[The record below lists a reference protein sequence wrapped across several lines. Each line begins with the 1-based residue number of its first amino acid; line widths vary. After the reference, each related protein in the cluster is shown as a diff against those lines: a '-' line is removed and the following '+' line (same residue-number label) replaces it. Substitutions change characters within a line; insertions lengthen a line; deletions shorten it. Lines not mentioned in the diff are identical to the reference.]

1 MKAFLTLTGVG
12 LAALILGATPA
23 AADCTTQ
30 ASAGYA
36 QLKLVGAGCITT
48 NGTTQTT
55 PAGTVVLVDGLEFHP
70 SPGVSL
76 ALDSAK
82 GTLSSGGG
90 QVTIDV
96 GVASLHQT
104 QLSLQPH
111 AINWR
116 VQANPGEATIG
127 EGSFQGAGAAHLLS
141 LPVLSGIE
149 IKLANGKSDT
159 NFTVQVPLGIPQFN
173 GVRATT
179 TVISDNAA
187 GALFDGLDASIK
199 LFNVPGAG
207 DKLQAPFTSLNGHL
221 TFRLST
227 KTWNVSL
234 SFSVPGVGS
243 VAGKTQIDDG
253 KVSEIAVS
261 GTYDN
266 PGIALG
272 DSGAF
277 LQSISA
283 RFAHYPHYSRPKI
296 GVTQAAP
303 IPASCAGGGA
313 GRIEC
318 DLARAEAVGRDTQCK
333 NYNDYYDQWI
343 ALNKPFPD
351 YCGKVGE
358 ISFDPP
364 VEVDGSVG
372 IAAGPV
378 LAGTA
383 ALIATGTLRY
393 VDSYFDGSN
402 KVPWAFDVEGSL
414 ALGGLPFDKKT
425 LDPQPSESKFSKF
438 HPINHSGLKA
448 WASVYGDGKVQ
459 AGGGFD
465 YKLPR
470 STDNWLLSITGSA
483 AVSLLPKGAAIG
495 RPADGATPEQYASV
509 VQGDVKNW
517 TIAGTITGQICAQ
530 IPTVVKGCA
539 TGAAGISNNGVAGC
553 ASFDLP
559 GSTVLQ
565 SIAVNGAK
573 AINAVARFG
582 RDAGEKLKAVFNVLE
597 QKAKEAGNGAK
608 QFFDK
613 VGTGVVNIVNTVGNG
628 LTSAGETIA
637 SWFHFAHDPSA
648 TGAANEVVNE
658 NIHIPNVNFAIGA
671 VYRWSDQSTLP
682 ITSCSH
688 DQLLLALSS
697 RDLARAAAAG
707 VGSAQV
713 TTHGERPAP
722 RIFVLKGVRAA
733 PDVLVMGP
741 DDRAIRTF
749 GPGFAEPGWIVY
761 KDPAIR
767 TTYVDVVDAPP
778 GHWDFVA
785 APGTSRIASIQTASG
800 ESIPTVKA
808 GITHVRNRRFVI
820 GYRIQGEPRGD
831 KVRLAETDGSGAVRT
846 FATLRRRKGT
856 VTYAPAPT
864 LPSSRRVVLA
874 LVTRGSVNVSSQP
887 VTGVNLSALAKR
899 RR

>member
-12 LAALILGATPA
+12 LAALILWATPA

-36 QLKLVGAGCITT
+36 QLKLVGAGCITAS
-48 NGTTQTT
+48 GTTQIT
-55 PAGTVVLVDGLEFHP
+55 PAGVVVLVDGLEVHP
-70 SPGVSL
+70 SAGVSL
-76 ALDSAK
+76 RLDSAT
-82 GTLSSGGG
+82 GRLSSGGG

-104 QLSLQPH
+104 QLGLQPH
-111 AINWR
+111 AIDWR
-116 VQANPGEATIG
+116 VRANPGEQTID
-127 EGSFQGAGAAHLLS
+127 EGSFQGAGAARLLS

-149 IKLANGKSDT
+149 IKLASGTSDT

-179 TVISDNAA
+179 TVTSDNAA
-187 GALFDGLDASIK
+187 GAQFNGLDAQIK

-221 TFRLST
+221 RFTLST
-227 KTWNVSL
+227 KTWDVSL

-243 VAGKTQIDDG
+243 IAGSTKIDDG
-253 KVSEIAVS
+253 KLSELAVS

-277 LQSISA
+277 LQSVSA
-283 RFAHYPHYSRPKI
+283 RFAHYPHYSQPKI
-296 GVTQAAP
+296 GVIETVPVPAVCATASAPTGLCDSVRAQAA
-303 IPASCAGGGA
+303 
-313 GRIEC
+313 
-318 DLARAEAVGRDTQCK
+318 ARVAVCK
-333 NYNDYYDQWI
+333 DINDYYDQWI
-343 ALNKPFPD
+343 ALKKAFPG

-393 VDSYFDGSN
+393 VDSYFDGTN
-402 KVPWAFDVEGSL
+402 TVPWAFDVEGSL
-414 ALGGLPFDKKT
+414 ELGGLPFDKKT
-425 LDPQPSESKFSKF
+425 LDPPPPESKFSKF

-448 WASVYGDGKVQ
+448 WLSLYGDGKVQ

-495 RPADGATPEQYASV
+495 RPPPGATPQQYASV
-509 VQGDVKNW
+509 VQGHVKNW

-553 ASFDLP
+553 ASFELP

-565 SIAVNGAK
+565 SIAQNGAM

-582 RDAGEKLKAVFNVLE
+582 RDAGEKLKGVFAVLK
-597 QKAKEAGNGAK
+597 QKAQEAESNTK
-608 QFFDK
+608 RFFDK
-613 VGTGVVNIVNTVGNG
+613 VGAGVVNIVNKVGDGFKSLGN
-628 LTSAGETIA
+628 TI
-637 SWFHFAHDPSA
+637 SGWFHFAPDPSA
-648 TGAANEVVNE
+648 SSAANEVVNE
-658 NIHIPNVNFAIGA
+658 NVRIPNVNFAIGA
-671 VYRWSDQSTLP
+671 AYRWSDHSTVP

-688 DQLLLALSS
+688 DQLLLALSA

-707 VGSAQV
+707 LGSAQV
-713 TTHGERPAP
+713 TTHGRTA
-722 RIFVLKGVRAA
+722 RA
-733 PDVLVMGP
+733 PDV
-741 DDRAIRTF
+741 RAQGCHRC
-749 GPGFAEPGWIVY
+749 
-761 KDPAIR
+761 
-767 TTYVDVVDAPP
+767 
-778 GHWDFVA
+778 
-785 APGTSRIASIQTASG
+785 
-800 ESIPTVKA
+800 A
-808 GITHVRNRRFVI
+808 GCARH
-820 GYRIQGEPRGD
+820 
-831 KVRLAETDGSGAVRT
+831 GSG
-846 FATLRRRKGT
+846 
-856 VTYAPAPT
+856 
-864 LPSSRRVVLA
+864 
-874 LVTRGSVNVSSQP
+874 
-887 VTGVNLSALAKR
+887 
-899 RR
+899 

>member
-1 MKAFLTLTGVG
+1 M
-12 LAALILGATPA
+12 
-23 AADCTTQ
+23 
-30 ASAGYA
+30 
-36 QLKLVGAGCITT
+36 
-48 NGTTQTT
+48 
-55 PAGTVVLVDGLEFHP
+55 
-70 SPGVSL
+70 
-76 ALDSAK
+76 
-82 GTLSSGGG
+82 
-90 QVTIDV
+90 
-96 GVASLHQT
+96 
-104 QLSLQPH
+104 
-111 AINWR
+111 
-116 VQANPGEATIG
+116 
-127 EGSFQGAGAAHLLS
+127 
-141 LPVLSGIE
+141 LSGIE
-149 IKLANGKSDT
+149 IKLASGTSDT

-179 TVISDNAA
+179 TVTSDNAA
-187 GALFDGLDASIK
+187 GAQFNGLDAQIK

-221 TFRLST
+221 RFTLST
-227 KTWNVSL
+227 KTWDVSL

-243 VAGKTQIDDG
+243 IAESTKIDDG
-253 KVSEIAVS
+253 KLSELAVS

-277 LQSISA
+277 LQSVSA
-283 RFAHYPHYSRPKI
+283 RFAHNPHYSQPKI
-296 GVTQAAP
+296 GVIETVPVPAVCAQASAPKGLCDSVRAQAA
-303 IPASCAGGGA
+303 
-313 GRIEC
+313 
-318 DLARAEAVGRDTQCK
+318 ARVAVCK
-333 NYNDYYDQWI
+333 DINDYYDQWI
-343 ALNKPFPD
+343 ALKKAFPG

-393 VDSYFDGSN
+393 VDSYFDGTN

-414 ALGGLPFDKKT
+414 ELGGLPFDKKT
-425 LDPQPSESKFSKF
+425 LDPPPPESKFSKF

-448 WASVYGDGKVQ
+448 WLSLYGDGKVQ

-495 RPADGATPEQYASV
+495 RPSPGATPQQYASV
-509 VQGDVKNW
+509 VQAHVKNW

-553 ASFDLP
+553 ASFELP

-565 SIAVNGAK
+565 SIAQNGAK

-582 RDAGEKLKAVFNVLE
+582 RDAGEKLKGVFAVLK
-597 QKAKEAGNGAK
+597 QKAQEAESNTK
-608 QFFDK
+608 RFVDK
-613 VGTGVVNIVNTVGNG
+613 VGAGVVNIVNKVGDGFKSLGN
-628 LTSAGETIA
+628 TI
-637 SWFHFAHDPSA
+637 SGWFHFAPDPSA
-648 TGAANEVVNE
+648 SSAANEVVNE
-658 NIHIPNVNFAIGA
+658 NVRIPNVNFAIGA
-671 VYRWSDQSTLP
+671 AYRWSDHSTVP

-688 DQLLLALSS
+688 DQLLLALSA

-707 VGSAQV
+707 LGSAQV

-722 RIFVLKGVRAA
+722 RMFVLKGVTAA

-741 DDRAIRTF
+741 DDRTIRTS

-767 TTYVDVVDAPP
+767 TTYVDVVDAPR
-778 GHWDFVA
+778 VA
-785 APGTSRIASIQTASG
+785 GTSSPLRARHGSRRSRQRRRIDPDGQGRDHARQASPVRDRLPDPGRASRRQG
-800 ESIPTVKA
+800 EA
-808 GITHVRNRRFVI
+808 GGERRFRGRAHVRDAARPPGDRHVRARADAAVVPARGARTRHKGLDERRVAGAHRREPVGARQAATVTSGRRPATLSPATSPAAERSEPNRLGADAAVAPRLE
-820 GYRIQGEPRGD
+820 RRRGD
-831 KVRLAETDGSGAVRT
+831 GEVLDREAGRVEQRHGLGPGSPGRVAGQHRTELAD
-846 FATLRRRKGT
+846 
-856 VTYAPAPT
+856 APAVNE
-864 LPSSRRVVLA
+864 PSLDRPGQLTAV
-874 LVTRGSVNVSSQP
+874 
-887 VTGVNLSALAKR
+887 
-899 RR
+899 